1 AMDFPLRLA
10 AGDVNSSLGVHEDID
25 LAADSELGQV
35 NPRLNRET
43 GPRHHPSFLA
53 RLQVVHVGAVAMRLL
68 PDGVA
73 GTMDEVLSITGLVD
87 DRARGV
93 IHLPPLEGSLPGKGL
108 FHAVEPRVTRR
119 GHDVEDLRVHLGYLL
134 ANECDAG
141 KVAVDRA
148 RLV

>member
-1 AMDFPLRLA
+1 
-10 AGDVNSSLGVHEDID
+10 
-25 LAADSELGQV
+25 
-35 NPRLNRET
+35 
-43 GPRHHPSFLA
+43 
-53 RLQVVHVGAVAMRLL
+53 L

-141 KVAVDRA
+141 KVPVDRA
-148 RLV
+148 RLVELGPEINQHKVAGADGRVVLSRRSIMRIARVRTDAYDGGMVGHEVMIGEVLHDSILHFSFRNRSF